1 MYPDKLISM
10 ALMGERAQ
18 TEYYEDDIGAGGS
31 TSRDIIIK
39 EESVEQSDS
48 R

>member
-1 MYPDKLISM
+1 M

-18 TEYYEDDIGAGGS
+18 TEYFEDDIGGGVS
-31 TSRDIIIK
+31 TNRDIIIK
-39 EESVEQSDS
+39 EDSVEQSDS